1 MGVTIKDVAK
11 KAGVSIASV
20 SRVIND
26 SKPVAPETKEKILK
40 VIEETGYKPN
50 AMARGLKKNESGL
63 IGLITPDMEN
73 GTFAE
78 LVKGIESVIE
88 KNSMNLIVSN
98 SKGEIERE
106 LKELQILKEQQLDG
120 ILFSGVKFT
129 KKHKEYF
136 DRYKVP
142 TIIVSQKF
150 PGSGLP
156 YVDVDNF
163 QAAYEAVNYLIE
175 NNHSQIALIH
185 GPLYDKSAGQ
195 DRYDGFFEALKDK
208 GIKANSDFIKEGNFT
223 IQSGYQAMEKILNE
237 NKELPTAVFAA
248 SDRMAIGVLDCCL
261 DNGIKVPEDISIIG
275 FDDIELATVVRP
287 KLTTVRVDHSKLG
300 EKSVE
305 LLIDKIKNKGKNE
318 CFYEADFEIIE
329 RETVKEYI
337 N

>member
-98 SKGEIERE
+98 SKGEIKRE
-106 LKELQILKEQQLDG
+106 LKELHIFKEQQLDG
-120 ILFSGVKFT
+120 IIFSGVKFT
-129 KKHKEYF
+129 KEHKEYF
-136 DRYKVP
+136 DRYQVP
-142 TIIVSQKF
+142 TVIVSQKF

-156 YVDVDNF
+156 YVDIDNF
-163 QAAYEAVNYLIE
+163 EAAYQAVKYLIE
-175 NNHSQIALIH
+175 NNHSKIALVH
-185 GPLYDKSAGQ
+185 GPLYDKSAGEE
-195 DRYDGFFEALKDK
+195 RYNGYFAALEEAELAIDE
-208 GIKANSDFIKEGNFT
+208 SFIEEGNFT
-223 IQSGYQAMEKILNE
+223 IKSGYQAMEKIMAQNE
-237 NKELPTAVFAA
+237 ELPTAVFAA

-261 DNGIKVPEDISIIG
+261 DNGLQVPEDISIIG

-287 KLTTVRVDHSKLG
+287 KLTSVRVDHSKMG

-305 LLIDKIKNKGKNE
+305 LLLNKG
-318 CFYEADFEIIE
+318 
-329 RETVKEYI
+329 
-337 N
+337 

>member
-26 SKPVAPETKEKILK
+26 SKPVAPETKEKIMK
-40 VIEETGYKPN
+40 VIDETGYKPN

-106 LKELQILKEQQLDG
+106 LKQLHIFKEQQLDG
-120 ILFSGVKFT
+120 IIFSGVKFT
-129 KKHKEYF
+129 KEHKEYF
-136 DRYKVP
+136 DRYQVP
-142 TIIVSQKF
+142 TVIVSQKF

-156 YVDVDNF
+156 YVDIDNF
-163 QAAYEAVNYLIE
+163 EAAYQAVKYLIE
-175 NNHSQIALIH
+175 NNHSKIVLVH
-185 GPLYDKSAGQ
+185 GPLYDKSAGVE
-195 DRYDGFFEALKDK
+195 RYNGYLEALQDAEIAINK
-208 GIKANSDFIKEGNFT
+208 GFIKEGNFT
-223 IQSGYQAMEKILNE
+223 IKSGYQAMEKIMSQNA
-237 NKELPTAVFAA
+237 ELPTAVFAA

-287 KLTTVRVDHSKLG
+287 KLTSVRVDHSKMG

-305 LLIDKIKNKGKNE
+305 LLLNKIKNRGKNE
-318 CFYEADFEIIE
+318 CFYESDFEIIE
-329 RETVKEYI
+329 RETVKKI
-337 N
+337 D

>member
-26 SKPVAPETKEKILK
+26 SKPVTPETKEKILK
-40 VIEETGYKPN
+40 VIKETGYKPN

-106 LKELQILKEQQLDG
+106 LKELHIFKEQQLDG
-120 ILFSGVKFT
+120 IIFSGVKFT
-129 KKHKEYF
+129 KEHKEYF

-142 TIIVSQKF
+142 TVVVSQKF
-150 PGSGLP
+150 PGSGLS
-156 YVDVDNF
+156 YVDIDNLK
-163 QAAYEAVNYLIE
+163 AANEAVKYLISM
-175 NNHSQIALIH
+175 NHSKIALVH
-185 GPLYDKSAGQ
+185 GPLYDKSAGEE
-195 DRYDGFFEALKDK
+195 RYDGYYKALTEA
-208 GIKANSDFIKEGNFT
+208 GIEVNEGFIKEGNFT
-223 IQSGYQAMEKILNE
+223 IKSGYEAMEEIIKE
-237 NKELPTAVFAA
+237 NDKLPTAVFAA
-248 SDRMAIGVLDCCL
+248 SDRMAIGILDCCL
-261 DNGIKVPEDISIIG
+261 DNGLSVPEDISIMG

-287 KLTTVRVDHSKLG
+287 KLTTVNVDYSEIGK
-300 EKSVE
+300 KTVE
-305 LLIDKIKNKGKNE
+305 LLLDKIKKNKDADT
-318 CFYEADFEIIE
+318 FYEADFEIIE
-329 RETVKEYI
+329 RETVDKLK
-337 N
+337 

>member
-106 LKELQILKEQQLDG
+106 LKELHIFKEQQLDG
-120 ILFSGVKFT
+120 IIFSGVKFT

-142 TIIVSQKF
+142 TVIVSQKF

-156 YVDVDNF
+156 YVDINNF
-163 QAAYEAVNYLIE
+163 EAAYQAVKYLIN
-175 NNHSQIALIH
+175 NNHSKIALIH
-185 GPLYDKSAGQ
+185 GPLYDKSAGEE
-195 DRYDGFFEALKDK
+195 RYNGYFEALKEAEIEISDNYIKK
-208 GIKANSDFIKEGNFT
+208 GDFT
-223 IQSGYQAMEKILNE
+223 IQSGYQAMEEILNE
-237 NKELPTAVFAA
+237 NNKLPTAVFAA

-261 DNGIKVPEDISIIG
+261 DNGISVPEDISIMG

-287 KLTTVRVDHSKLG
+287 KLTTINVDHSEIGK
-300 EKSVE
+300 KAVE
-305 LLIDKIKNKGKNE
+305 LLVDKIKNGKHE
-318 CFYEADFEIIE
+318 SPFYEVGFKLRE
-329 RETVKEYI
+329 RETVSTLK
-337 N
+337 

>member
-26 SKPVAPETKEKILK
+26 SKPVAPETKEKIMK
-40 VIEETGYKPN
+40 VIDETGYKPN

-106 LKELQILKEQQLDG
+106 LKELHIFKEQQLDG
-120 ILFSGVKFT
+120 IIFSGVKFT
-129 KKHKEYF
+129 KEHKEYF
-136 DRYKVP
+136 DRYQVP
-142 TIIVSQKF
+142 TVIVSQKF

-156 YVDVDNF
+156 YVDIDNF
-163 QAAYEAVNYLIE
+163 EAAYQAVKYLIE
-175 NNHSQIALIH
+175 NNHSQIALVH
-185 GPLYDKSAGQ
+185 GPLYDKSAGEE
-195 DRYDGFFEALKDK
+195 RYNGYLEALKEADITINK
-208 GIKANSDFIKEGNFT
+208 NFIKEGNFT
-223 IQSGYQAMEKILNE
+223 IKSGYQAMEEIMDQNA
-237 NKELPTAVFAA
+237 ELPTAVFAA

-287 KLTTVRVDHSKLG
+287 KLTSVRVDHSKMG

-305 LLIDKIKNKGKNE
+305 LLLNKIKNRGKNE
-318 CFYEADFEIIE
+318 CFYESDFEIIE
-329 RETVKEYI
+329 RETVKKI
-337 N
+337 D

>member
-98 SKGEIERE
+98 SKGEIKRE
-106 LKELQILKEQQLDG
+106 LKELHIFKEQQLDG
-120 ILFSGVKFT
+120 IIFSGVKFT
-129 KKHKEYF
+129 KEHKEYF
-136 DRYKVP
+136 DRYQVP
-142 TIIVSQKF
+142 TVIVSQKF

-156 YVDVDNF
+156 YVDIDNF
-163 QAAYEAVNYLIE
+163 EAAYQAVKYLIE
-175 NNHSQIALIH
+175 NNHSKIALVH
-185 GPLYDKSAGQ
+185 GPLYDKSAGEE
-195 DRYDGFFEALKDK
+195 RYNGYFAALEEAELAIDE
-208 GIKANSDFIKEGNFT
+208 SFIEEGNFT
-223 IQSGYQAMEKILNE
+223 IKSGYQAMEKIMAQNE
-237 NKELPTAVFAA
+237 ELPTAVFAA

-261 DNGIKVPEDISIIG
+261 DNGLQVPEDISIIG

-287 KLTTVRVDHSKLG
+287 KLTSVRVDHSKMG

-305 LLIDKIKNKGKNE
+305 LLLNKIKNRAKNE
-318 CFYEADFEIIE
+318 SFYESDFEIIE
-329 RETVKEYI
+329 RETVKKI
-337 N
+337 D

>member
-40 VIEETGYKPN
+40 VIKETGYKPN

-106 LKELQILKEQQLDG
+106 LRELHIFKEQQLDG
-120 ILFSGVKFT
+120 IIFSGVKFT

-142 TIIVSQKF
+142 TVVVSQKF

-156 YVDVDNF
+156 YVDIDNF
-163 QAAYEAVNYLIE
+163 KAAYQAVDFLIK
-175 NNHSQIALIH
+175 NNHQQIAMVR
-185 GPLYDKSAGQ
+185 GPFYDKSAGKQ
-195 DRYDGFFEALKDK
+195 RYNGYFEALKDAGLK
-208 GIKANSDFIKEGNFT
+208 VNSSFVKEGNFT
-223 IQSGYQAMEKILNE
+223 IKSGYQAMEKILSENE
-237 NKELPTAVFAA
+237 MLPTAVFAA

-261 DNGIKVPEDISIIG
+261 DNNLKVPEDISIIG

-305 LLIDKIKNKGKNE
+305 LLLNKIKKNKDSE
-318 CFYEADFEIIE
+318 SFYEADFEIIE
-329 RETVKEYI
+329 RETVKKLT
-337 N
+337 

>member
-40 VIEETGYKPN
+40 VIDETGYKPN

-106 LKELQILKEQQLDG
+106 LKQLHIFKEQQLDG
-120 ILFSGVKFT
+120 IIFSGVKFT
-129 KKHKEYF
+129 KEHKEYF
-136 DRYKVP
+136 DRYQVP
-142 TIIVSQKF
+142 TVIVSQKF

-156 YVDVDNF
+156 YVDIDNF
-163 QAAYEAVNYLIE
+163 EAAYQAIKYLIE
-175 NNHSQIALIH
+175 NNHWQIALVH
-185 GPLYDKSAGQ
+185 GPLYDKSAGEE
-195 DRYDGFFEALKDK
+195 RYNGYLAALKEAEIAINE
-208 GIKANSDFIKEGNFT
+208 GFIKEGNFT
-223 IQSGYQAMEKILNE
+223 IKSGYQAMEKIMAQNE
-237 NKELPTAVFAA
+237 ELPTAVFAA

-261 DNGIKVPEDISIIG
+261 DKGLQVPEDISIIG

-287 KLTTVRVDHSKLG
+287 KLTSVRVDHSKMG

-305 LLIDKIKNKGKNE
+305 LLLNKIKNRGKNE

-329 RETVKEYI
+329 RETVKKI
-337 N
+337 D